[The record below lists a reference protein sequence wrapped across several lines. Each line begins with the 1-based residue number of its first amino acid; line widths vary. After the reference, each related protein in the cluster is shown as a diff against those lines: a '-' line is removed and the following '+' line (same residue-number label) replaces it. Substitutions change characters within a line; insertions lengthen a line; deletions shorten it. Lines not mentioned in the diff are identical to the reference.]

1 MASVGSQA
9 DPRAAMETQ
18 TPTSNVIGKYRLLA
32 KLGHGGMADVFLA
45 ASSGPGGFNKLSVLK
60 LLRDLD
66 EQHGIDMFL
75 EEARVAARL
84 NHPNLVQTYEVGNA
98 NEQYFI
104 AMEFIDG
111 PALNRIWRRARIPLG
126 VGLYV
131 ISMVL
136 EGLRYAH
143 ALKGFDGAPL
153 MLVHRDLSPQNVLV
167 SYEGDCKIVDFGIAK
182 SLDSPLVTRQGLFK
196 GKVTYMPPE
205 QVRGLLVDQR
215 ADVFAAGVM
224 LAELISGRRLWQGES
239 EMGVAQRLST
249 GNVPRLAGLGP
260 EIAAEL
266 IDLSNWAIEP
276 DRERRCPSATALQQH
291 LDAHIR
297 SSGLQASRRD
307 LGELV
312 ANTFAADREKLLK
325 TIAAQLK
332 KADSTPTAVYCAASI
347 PTAAYG
353 AGSRGSE
360 EGSSDPAK
368 ALRTGASAMVQ
379 PIMPAPTTAT
389 PSVRAAPSPH
399 IALSLFRWVAVLV
412 GALVALAVCAL
423 GVGGAGQSPSPP
435 LSRTG
440 VPSIPP
446 PPELD
451 PYVEVR
457 VPEVKPAGAEALSSP
472 ATARPDEHR
481 SPEAAPW
488 AVKPTG
494 PTGATGSTGPI
505 VQEPDRQRPSVK
517 TPPRPP
523 AAKDDA
529 LTDELGF

>member
-1 MASVGSQA
+1 MASVSQA
-9 DPRAAMETQ
+9 VPRAAMETQ
-18 TPTSNVIGKYRLLA
+18 APKINVIGKYRLLA

-84 NHPNLVQTYEVGNA
+84 NHPNVVQTYEVGNA

-111 PALNRIWRRARIPLG
+111 PALNKIRRRARIPLG

-182 SLDSPLVTRQGLFK
+182 SLDSPIVTRQGLFK
-196 GKVTYMPPE
+196 GKATYMPPE

-239 EMGVAQRLST
+239 EMGVVQRLST
-249 GNVPRLAGLGP
+249 GNVPRLSGLGP
-260 EIAAEL
+260 EIATEL

-291 LDAHIR
+291 LEAHIR

-312 ANTFAADREKLLK
+312 ANAFAADREKLLK

-332 KADSTPTAVYCAASI
+332 KADSTPTAVYCATSI

-353 AGSRGSE
+353 TGSRGSGE
-360 EGSSDPAK
+360 SSSDPAK
-368 ALRTGASAMVQ
+368 AFRTDASAMVQ
-379 PIMPAPTTAT
+379 PIMPAPTAAT
-389 PSVRAAPSPH
+389 PSERAGPSFH
-399 IALSLFRWVAVLV
+399 TARSLFRWVAVVV
-412 GALVALAVCAL
+412 GALVALAVSVL
-423 GVGGAGQSPSPP
+423 GAGGAGQSPSPP
-435 LSRTG
+435 SSRTG

-446 PPELD
+446 PPELA
-451 PYVEVR
+451 PFVEVR
-457 VPEVKPAGAEALSSP
+457 LPEVEPAAAEALSPP

-481 SPEAAPW
+481 SPEAARW
-488 AVKPTG
+488 EVKPTETTE
-494 PTGATGSTGPI
+494 PTEPTDPEPGS
-505 VQEPDRQRPSVK
+505 QRSPAK

-523 AAKDDA
+523 AAKDDVLA
-529 LTDELGF
+529 DELGF